1 MSTKIFE
8 ALIQLDN
15 DFGSGNDL
23 HQSKPYKQIDPD
35 GNFVMVQSLYRGSKY
50 RAYKDELVQALDDLN
65 DKFKVQVDKGD
76 ELAVSLTFYQTN
88 VKQTT
93 RATKDL
99 DNMEKPTLDA
109 MQEVLGFDDAQIVK
123 KISQKQSHFT
133 RALRIELWKD

>member
-23 HQSKPYKQIDPD
+23 QH
-35 GNFVMVQSLYRGSKY
+35 NTRTNTVYRGPKY
-50 RAYKDELVQALDDLN
+50 HAYKSELIEALDDLN
-65 DKFKVQVDKGD
+65 DKFNVQVDKGD